1 MVVVPVVF
9 LFILLRGII
18 LYVVMCIILSHALL
32 SIVICDWIWI
42 YYNRPKCYAYN
53 LLSMVTLDLFRLLP
67 QLLNSYARIP
77 PVHSNIARVS

>member
-18 LYVVMCIILSHALL
+18 IYVVMCIILSHALL

-42 YYNRPKCYAYN
+42 YHNRP
-53 LLSMVTLDLFRLLP
+53 LVTDR
-67 QLLNSYARIP
+67 NVTRILGYTKP
-77 PVHSNIARVS
+77 IPFIAPAIK

>member
-32 SIVICDWIWI
+32 SIVICDWIRI
-42 YYNRPKCYAYN
+42 YYNRPKCYAYIIYGY
-53 LLSMVTLDLFRLLP
+53 TRP
-67 QLLNSYARIP
+67 IP
-77 PVHSNIARVS
+77 FIAPAIK